1 MTFRIHLTAKGERPM
16 VVDIE
21 QKSILHAITAV
32 EIVYEGYRA
41 VKVYEAPDALLT
53 GSINH
58 QEGALGDFPS

>member
-1 MTFRIHLTAKGERPM
+1 M